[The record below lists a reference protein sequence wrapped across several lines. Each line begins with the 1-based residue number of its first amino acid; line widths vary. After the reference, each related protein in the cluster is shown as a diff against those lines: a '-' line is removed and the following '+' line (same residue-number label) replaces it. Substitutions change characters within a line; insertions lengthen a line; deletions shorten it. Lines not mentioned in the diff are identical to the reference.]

1 VWKCKKCGK
10 QFSVKVGTIF
20 EDSPVTLD
28 KWLTTIWMIANAKN
42 GISSY
47 EIARALGV
55 TQKSAWFMVHR
66 IRLAMQIGSFE
77 KLAGQVEVDETYIGG
92 KARNMHKG
100 ARKAQ
105 GRGANGKTADMGLL
119 EPHGKVVTKVV
130 VDTKQESLLSEIDNR
145 VAAGSEVFT
154 DAFPA
159 HRAMDE
165 KFVHHV
171 IDHAV
176 EYVNGQVHT
185 NDIENY
191 WSLLKRT
198 IKGTYVSV
206 EPLHLFQCLDDQ
218 AFRFNNRKLNDF
230 ERFVDALRN
239 ISDLRLTYD
248 KLIGNES
255 GSVSFGSVA
264 V

>member
-1 VWKCKKCGK
+1 
-10 QFSVKVGTIF
+10 
-20 EDSPVTLD
+20 
-28 KWLTTIWMIANAKN
+28 
-42 GISSY
+42 
-47 EIARALGV
+47 
-55 TQKSAWFMVHR
+55 
-66 IRLAMQIGSFE
+66 
-77 KLAGQVEVDETYIGG
+77 
-92 KARNMHKG
+92 
-100 ARKAQ
+100 
-105 GRGANGKTADMGLL
+105 MGLL